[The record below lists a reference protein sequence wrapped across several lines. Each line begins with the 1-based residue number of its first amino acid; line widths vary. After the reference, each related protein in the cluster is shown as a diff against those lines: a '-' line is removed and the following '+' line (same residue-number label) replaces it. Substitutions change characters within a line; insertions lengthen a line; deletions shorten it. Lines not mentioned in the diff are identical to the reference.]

1 MVSADAI
8 SWEAVSV
15 GPSLMTGVIRR
26 GNKPLRVMLTQTR
39 NIAEPSSRS
48 VQGGRQE
55 RCLGSQNELSYK
67 EINFGFVT
75 CINWEKNFFLAI
87 QSVTVSPH
95 RNPRRWT
102 ESWSITVPNQPWL
115 WIPPMLLALASWI
128 LTTMLGPGTGR
139 TGLSGFLV
147 GFVAVG

>member
-1 MVSADAI
+1 M
-8 SWEAVSV
+8 

-39 NIAEPSSRS
+39 NTAEPSSRS

-75 CINWEKNFFLAI
+75 CI
-87 QSVTVSPH
+87 S
-95 RNPRRWT
+95 
-102 ESWSITVPNQPWL
+102 
-115 WIPPMLLALASWI
+115 
-128 LTTMLGPGTGR
+128 
-139 TGLSGFLV
+139 
-147 GFVAVG
+147 